1 MPRELKISI
10 GQHSDKGRKEINQDF
25 HGVLIPKEPLLSL
38 KGIAIVLADGISS
51 SQVSQVASESAVKG
65 FLTDYYCTSE
75 AWSLKTS
82 AQRVIAATNSWLH
95 AQTRRSRYAYDK
107 DRGYV
112 CTLSA
117 MVVKAKAAHIFH
129 VGDSRIYRVTG
140 HALEQLT
147 DDHRVVLSSE
157 QSYLGRALGINP
169 QIEIDYRMLEIEK
182 GDLFVLATDGVY
194 AHVGPR
200 FVVNAITSSA
210 GDLDAAARMIVEEAF
225 RRGSADNL
233 TVQIVRIDEL
243 PDGQAGELFGQAS
256 ELPLPPLFEARMV
269 IDGYKIIREVHGSS
283 RSHIYLAVDSANDTL
298 VIIKIPSIELRGDPA
313 YLRRFMMEEWV
324 ARRINSAH
332 VLKPRLQS
340 RRRSYLYVVMEFIDG
355 QTLTQWMI
363 DHPKPDLETIRGIVE
378 QIAKGLQA
386 FHRLEMLH
394 QDIRPEN
401 IMIDKTGT
409 VKIIDFGSTKVRGV
423 VEASPSIDHD
433 DILGTAQY
441 TAPEYFLG
449 ESGSSRSDIF
459 SLGVITYQ
467 MLTGRLPYGAQIAKA
482 RTRSEQRKL
491 RYASALDDNREIP
504 AWIDAVLKK
513 AVHPDPHQRYDE
525 LSEFVFDLRHPNKT
539 LLGSASAPLIERNPL
554 LFWKALSLILMLA
567 ILLLLFLQFG
577 GRH

>member
-1 MPRELKISI
+1 MPRELKISV
-10 GQHSDKGRKEINQDF
+10 GQHSDQGRKEINQDF

-75 AWSLKTS
+75 AWSVKTS

-95 AQTRRSRYAYDK
+95 AQTRRSQYAYDK

-117 MVVKAKAAHIFH
+117 MIVKAKAAHIFH
-129 VGDSRIYRVTG
+129 VGDSRIYRVFG
-140 HALEQLT
+140 NALEQLT
-147 DDHRVVLSSE
+147 DDHRVVLSSD
-157 QSYLGRALGINP
+157 QSYLGRGLGINP
-169 QIEIDYRMLEIEK
+169 QIEIDYRLLEIEQ
-182 GDLFVLATDGVY
+182 GDVFVLATDGVY
-194 AHVGPR
+194 AHIGPR
-200 FVVNAITSSA
+200 FVVDAIRTA
-210 GDLDAAARMIVEEAF
+210 GDLDAAARMIVEQAF
-225 RRGSADNL
+225 RHGSADNL
-233 TVQIVRIDEL
+233 IVQIVRIDEL
-243 PDGQAGELFGQAS
+243 PDGQAGELFGQTS
-256 ELPLPPLFEARMV
+256 ELPLPPLFEARTE
-269 IDGYKIIREVHGSS
+269 IDGYKIVRELHGSS
-283 RSHIYLAVDSANDTL
+283 RSHIYLAVDSTNDTL

-313 YLRRFMMEEWV
+313 YLRRFIMEEWV

-363 DHPKPDLETIRGIVE
+363 DNPQPDLEVIRGIVE

-394 QDIRPEN
+394 QDIRPDN
-401 IMIDKTGT
+401 VMIDRTGT

-423 VEASPSIDHD
+423 VEAAPSIDHN

-467 MLTGRLPYGAQIAKA
+467 MFTGRLPYGAQIAKA

-491 RYASALDDNREIP
+491 RYGSVLDDNREIP

-525 LSEFVFDLRHPNKT
+525 LSEFVFDLRHPNKA
-539 LLGSASAPLIERNPL
+539 LLGSSSAPLIEHNPL
-554 LFWKALSLILMLA
+554 LFWKALCLILMLV